1 MVVKKDGRREPFD
14 MDKIRKGLY
23 RALEKRPVQTKQIEQ
38 LARQIEEFFSRSD
51 REMPTFKIG
60 GMIMEKL
67 KKMDKVAYV
76 RFASVYLEFKSLEE
90 FLAELQGLLKKE
102 E

>member
-1 MVVKKDGRREPFD
+1 MVVKKDGRGEPFD

-38 LARQIEEFFSRSD
+38 LARQVEEFFSRSD
-51 REMPTFKIG
+51 REVPTFKIG

-90 FLAELQGLLKKE
+90 FLTELHSLLRKE